1 MIKVTARENET
12 ELEMYG
18 EGADI
23 AKELRRIVRH
33 VSGQLLK
40 ITHPGKMKPAAE
52 LLATGM
58 ATAVKEAYDEVRKG
72 ASP

>member
-1 MIKVTARENET
+1 MIRVTAHKNET

-18 EGADI
+18 EGA
-23 AKELRRIVRH
+23 ELATELHRIVRH
-33 VSGQLLK
+33 VTGQLLIISK
-40 ITHPGKMKPAAE
+40 PEKMKKAAA

-72 ASP
+72 ESP